1 MAAPHEP
8 DDSESAEPADA
19 PRVPDNADEADEAD
33 GTGGAGGADEADD
46 SDHQARPTLVV
57 RIRVWDVVCTCALL
71 TMLVLLATVTT
82 WPSRLFGFARDA
94 CPDGS
99 CGLVPF
105 GVDQYIFPV
114 MWGGIGAAVAAA
126 ALGPIVSLLR
136 GWYMFFWPIMAALI
150 LMLSSLAG
158 YALTTFS
165 EHYWH

>member
-1 MAAPHEP
+1 MASPHQP
-8 DDSESAEPADA
+8 DDTEPGDPSRALDDAEDIDKPDAPKPEDPQDPEGPDETDDAEP
-19 PRVPDNADEADEAD
+19 
-33 GTGGAGGADEADD
+33 
-46 SDHQARPTLVV
+46 PTLYL
-57 RIRVWDVVCTCALL
+57 RIAVWDVVCTCALL
-71 TMLVLLATVTT
+71 TMLVVLATMTS
-82 WPSRLFGFARDA
+82 WPSRLFGFATDA

-136 GWYMFFWPIMAALI
+136 GWRMYFWPILAAAI

-165 EHYWH
+165 QQYWH

>member
-1 MAAPHEP
+1 MASPHQP
-8 DDSESAEPADA
+8 DDTEPGDHSRVLEDLEDA
-19 PRVPDNADEADEAD
+19 PVAHDIEDTEDVADTEGRDPH
-33 GTGGAGGADEADD
+33 TIWI
-46 SDHQARPTLVV
+46 
-57 RIRVWDVVCTCALL
+57 RIRVWDVVSTCGLL

-82 WPSRLFGFARDA
+82 WPARLFGFATDA

-126 ALGPIVSLLR
+126 AIGPIVSLLR
-136 GWYMFFWPIMAALI
+136 GWYMFFWPIMAAGI

-165 EHYWH
+165 QQYWH